1 MTRNPAVL
9 LETDASIATI
19 RLIDD
24 KRMNPLDDA
33 VIEGMAD
40 AIHRV
45 REDKQVRAVILT
57 GRGRGFS
64 VGADL
69 VHYRRLIDQPGTGGT
84 LGEYVGG
91 LMARMNPIIQALKNL
106 PVPVVC
112 AINGVAAGGGV
123 GLALSGDLVVAAKSA
138 YFYLP
143 FFPSLGAVPDM
154 GVTWIL
160 PRAIGYARTFGL
172 ALTGEK
178 LPAQKAQEWGLIW
191 SCVDDD
197 RLEAESARLARQL
210 ATMPP
215 HVIGEA
221 RAVFAAAATNT
232 LAQQLDLERARQME
246 LVNGESFFEGARAF
260 SERRPPDFGSLIRVD
275 AR

>member
-1 MTRNPAVL
+1 MTQNPAVL
-9 LETDASIATI
+9 FETDASIATI
-19 RLIDD
+19 SLTDD
-24 KRMNPLDDA
+24 KRMNPLGDA
-33 VIEGMAD
+33 VIEGMTD
-40 AIHRV
+40 AVHRI
-45 REDKQVRAVILT
+45 REDKRIRAVILT
-57 GRGRGFS
+57 GRGRGFC

-69 VHYRRLIDQPGTGGT
+69 AHYRQLIDKPGASGA

-91 LMARMNPIIQALKNL
+91 LMARMNLVVKALKDL

-154 GVTWIL
+154 GATWVL

-178 LPAQKAQEWGLIW
+178 LPAEKAQEWGLIW
-191 SCVDDD
+191 ACVDDD

-210 ATMPP
+210 AAMPP
-215 HVIGEA
+215 HAIVEA
-221 RAVFAAAATNT
+221 RAIFAAAERNT
-232 LAQQLDLERARQME
+232 LAQQLDLERTRQME
-246 LVNGESFFEGARAF
+246 LLNGDSFAEGVRAF
-260 SERRPPDFGSLIRVD
+260 SERRPPDFGGL
-275 AR
+275 